1 MIVHMA
7 ICNLIRKGLKF
18 PFKNPKSTSISIII
32 LQMHTHA
39 LDIVIMPSCFPRLSG
54 RGSGSRSGHS
64 GRCAVLYCPCAS
76 GSADSRLGLVEKQ
89 KVLIDWQFCHCDAKL
104 ISYG

>member
-7 ICNLIRKGLKF
+7 RY
-18 PFKNPKSTSISIII
+18 PKSTCIFI
-32 LQMHTHA
+32 HTHA

-64 GRCAVLYCPCAS
+64 GRSAVLCCR
-76 GSADSRLGLVEKQ
+76 GSADSSLGLVEKQ
-89 KVLIDWQFCHCDAKL
+89 KVLIDWQVFIVMQH
-104 ISYG
+104 